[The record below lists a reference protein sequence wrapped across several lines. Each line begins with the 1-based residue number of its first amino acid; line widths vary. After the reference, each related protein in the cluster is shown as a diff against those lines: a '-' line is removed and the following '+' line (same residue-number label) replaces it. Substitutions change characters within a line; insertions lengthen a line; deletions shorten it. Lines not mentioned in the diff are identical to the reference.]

1 MSNSFW
7 IINIHLLKK
16 ARKLTV
22 RSFLAAMKILKS
34 DGSVAWDEN
43 IQADL
48 DPQQIPTYCE
58 IGRTKLRDILLD
70 AVKSDSIQ
78 WGKELVSFEKSEV
91 QNKWDLLFTDG
102 GVEFNFDVVVG
113 ADGEW

>member
-1 MSNSFW
+1 MHPFKN
-7 IINIHLLKK
+7 
-16 ARKLTV
+16 ARKLTT

-43 IQADL
+43 IQPDL
-48 DPQQIPTYCE
+48 DPPPIPTYCE

-78 WGKELVSFEKSEV
+78 WGKELVSVDKSEV

-102 GVEFNFDVVVG
+102 GVEFNFDLVVG